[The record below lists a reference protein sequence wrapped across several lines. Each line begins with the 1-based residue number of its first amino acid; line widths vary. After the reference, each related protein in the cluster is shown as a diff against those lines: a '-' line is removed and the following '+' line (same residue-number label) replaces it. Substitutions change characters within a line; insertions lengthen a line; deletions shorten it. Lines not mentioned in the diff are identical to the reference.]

1 MKITNVNQIE
11 DFLSAVNKCEGDVFL
26 TSIYGD
32 KYNLKSALS
41 RYIAI
46 AALLGDRGSELELWC
61 TTKDDE
67 NYFRKFFIDNPETL

>member
-11 DFLSAVNKCEGDVFL
+11 EFLSAVNQSNGDVFL

-46 AALLGDRGSELELWC
+46 AALLGDRGEELELWC
-61 TTKDDE
+61 ASKEDE
-67 NYFRKFFIDNPETL
+67 NNFRKFFIDNPEVL

>member
-46 AALLGDRGSELELWC
+46 AALLGDR
-61 TTKDDE
+61 
-67 NYFRKFFIDNPETL
+67 